1 MDTASDGR
9 SISTDFWDLSNAL
22 QSDDRLSAVLVS
34 LSVALTLPGRL
45 KPLRLSL
52 EVKGQPEVV
61 WPKARLPSETARR
74 AATEALQRAR
84 PALAGHL
91 PGHGTSAQGPTAIAI
106 PIAVPDDTTA
116 VLTLEAEIAD
126 PEALSLAMA
135 TLSLA
140 MGWIPATLLAGRRS
154 DEGNAEHSA
163 LLSLRALTAFVA
175 HRRFSEAARALM
187 THLADRYGCDRVA
200 LGLTQRARV
209 RLEAISHTGTFSR
222 ALGLSRRIQAAMEEA
237 FDQERVIHWPLPP
250 GEQPDLVV
258 TSQADLVAGVSD
270 RCVLSVPLFDGTA
283 YRGVILFE
291 RTGRHFGA
299 EELRRIE
306 ALCGLM
312 TPILLEKRENDR
324 WLALRAAKS
333 VQRLAHQTFG
343 RSHLVIKVSILS
355 VLLMMGALLVL
366 HGDRTVVAEAVV
378 QGSEIRTIA
387 APFAGFIAEAPFREG
402 DTVSRGDLLVRLDDR
417 DFMLEL
423 TRLTAVRG
431 QTELELDKAMSEHNR
446 SEAALAES
454 RIRQND
460 AEIALTQQQIARSK
474 IIATFD
480 GTVISGD
487 LSNNIG
493 GSVDQGQPLL
503 VVAPLTDFRVD
514 LMVPEDAVDKIKADQ
529 SAALKVAPLPERS
542 FALTL
547 RQTMPV
553 ARYENGQ
560 TRYQVE
566 GRFVTRPEGLVP
578 GMTGIARISLGRASL
593 AELWLG
599 PIVDRLRLWFWR
611 NVAI

>member
-22 QSDDRLSAVLVS
+22 PSDDRLSAVLQS
-34 LSVALTLPGRL
+34 LSAALTLPGRL
-45 KPLRLSL
+45 TPLRLSL
-52 EVKGQPEVV
+52 EVKGRPETV
-61 WPKARLPSETARR
+61 WPKGRLPSEPAQR
-74 AATEALQRAR
+74 AAAEALQRAR

-91 PGHGTSAQGPTAIAI
+91 PGHGGSAPGPTAIAI
-106 PIAVPDDTTA
+106 PISVPDDTPA
-116 VLTLEAEIAD
+116 VLSLEAQIAD
-126 PEALSLAMA
+126 PDALNMAMA

-140 MGWIPATLLAGRRS
+140 MGWIPAILLAGRRS
-154 DEGNAEHSA
+154 DAGNAEHSA
-163 LLSLRALTAFVA
+163 LLSLQALAAFIG

-187 THLADRYGCDRVA
+187 THLAGRYGCDRVA
-200 LGLTQRARV
+200 LGLTSGARI
-209 RLEAISHTGTFSR
+209 RLEAISNTGTFSR
-222 ALGLSRRIQAAMEEA
+222 ALGLSRQIQAAMEEA
-237 FDQERVIHWPLPP
+237 FDQERVIHWPLPE
-250 GEQPDLVV
+250 GESPDLIVAA
-258 TSQADLVAGVSD
+258 QADLVAGASD
-270 RCVLSVPLFDGTA
+270 RFVLSVPLFDGKA

-291 RTGRHFGA
+291 RTGRNFGA
-299 EELRRIE
+299 EDLRRIE

-324 WLALRAAKS
+324 WLVVRAAKS
-333 VQRLAHQTFG
+333 TRQLVELAFG
-343 RSHLVIKVSILS
+343 RSHLVLKVSVLSALLIL
-355 VLLMMGALLVL
+355 GALLVL
-366 HGDRTVVAEAVV
+366 HGDRTVIAEAVV
-378 QGSEIRTIA
+378 QGTEIRTIA

-402 DTVSRGDLLVRLDDR
+402 DTVARGDLLVRLDDR
-417 DFMLEL
+417 DFTLEL
-423 TRLTAVRG
+423 TRLTALRG
-431 QTELELDKAMSEHNR
+431 QTELELDKAMSEHKR

-454 RIRQND
+454 RLRQND

-474 IIATFD
+474 IVATFD

-487 LSNNIG
+487 LSRNIG

-514 LMVPEDAVDKIKADQ
+514 LMVPEDAVDLIKADQ

-542 FALTL
+542 YALTL

-566 GRFVTRPEGLVP
+566 GRFVTRPEELVP

-599 PIVDRLRLWFWR
+599 PFYDRLTLWLWR
-611 NVAI
+611 NVAF

>member
-1 MDTASDGR
+1 
-9 SISTDFWDLSNAL
+9 
-22 QSDDRLSAVLVS
+22 
-34 LSVALTLPGRL
+34 
-45 KPLRLSL
+45 
-52 EVKGQPEVV
+52 
-61 WPKARLPSETARR
+61 
-74 AATEALQRAR
+74 
-84 PALAGHL
+84 
-91 PGHGTSAQGPTAIAI
+91 
-106 PIAVPDDTTA
+106 
-116 VLTLEAEIAD
+116 
-126 PEALSLAMA
+126 
-135 TLSLA
+135 
-140 MGWIPATLLAGRRS
+140 
-154 DEGNAEHSA
+154 
-163 LLSLRALTAFVA
+163 
-175 HRRFSEAARALM
+175 
-187 THLADRYGCDRVA
+187 
-200 LGLTQRARV
+200 
-209 RLEAISHTGTFSR
+209 
-222 ALGLSRRIQAAMEEA
+222 
-237 FDQERVIHWPLPP
+237 
-250 GEQPDLVV
+250 
-258 TSQADLVAGVSD
+258 
-270 RCVLSVPLFDGTA
+270 
-283 YRGVILFE
+283 
-291 RTGRHFGA
+291 
-299 EELRRIE
+299 
-306 ALCGLM
+306 M

>member
-1 MDTASDGR
+1 MDTASEGR

-22 QSDDRLSAVLVS
+22 PSDDRLSAVLES
-34 LSVALTLPGRL
+34 LSAALTLPGRL

-52 EVKGQPEVV
+52 EVRGRPEMI
-61 WPKARLPSETARR
+61 WPKGRLPSDTARR
-74 AATEALQRAR
+74 AAAEASQRAR

-91 PGHGTSAQGPTAIAI
+91 PGHAASAPGPTAIAI
-106 PIAVPDDTTA
+106 PVAVPGDTSA
-116 VLTLEAEIAD
+116 VLSLEAEIAD
-126 PEALSLAMA
+126 PEALNVAMA

-140 MGWIPATLLAGRRS
+140 MGWIPAILLAGRRN

-200 LGLTQRARV
+200 LGLSQRARV

-237 FDQERVIHWPLPP
+237 FDQERVIHWPLPE
-250 GEQPDLVV
+250 GESPDLVV
-258 TSQADLVAGVSD
+258 AAQADLVAGAAN
-270 RCVLSVPLFDGTA
+270 RCVLSVPLYDGKA

-291 RTGRHFGA
+291 RTGRSFDA

-324 WLALRAAKS
+324 WLVLRAAKS
-333 VQRLAHQTFG
+333 TQRVLQLTFG
-343 RSHLVIKVSILS
+343 RSHLVIKVSLLSIL
-355 VLLMMGALLVL
+355 LIIGALLVIQ
-366 HGDRTVVAEAVV
+366 GDRTVVAEAVV
-378 QGSEIRTIA
+378 QGTEIRTIA

-402 DTVSRGDLLVRLDDR
+402 DHVSRGDLLVRLDDR
-417 DFMLEL
+417 DFTLEL
-423 TRLTAVRG
+423 TRLMALRG
-431 QTELELDKAMSEHNR
+431 QTELELDKAMSEHKR

-460 AEIALTQQQIARSK
+460 AEIALSQQQIARSK

-487 LSNNIG
+487 LSHNIG

-514 LMVPEDAVDKIKADQ
+514 LMVPEDAVDMIKADQ

-542 FALTL
+542 YALTL

-566 GRFVTRPEGLVP
+566 GRFETKPEELVP
-578 GMTGIARISLGRASL
+578 GMTGIARINLGRASL

-599 PIVDRLRLWFWR
+599 PFYDRMRLWLWR
-611 NVAI
+611 NVAF